1 MLNLLLLHS
10 DVSDMF
16 SLKLVL
22 LGMLI
27 FPVALFFVWLVSVIQ
42 DSRWYMIWKGERMV
56 TRERR
61 MNRDRLDDEKNK
73 NVPES

>member
-16 SLKLVL
+16 SLRLVL

-27 FPVALFFVWLVSVIQ
+27 FPVALFCVWLVSVIQ

-73 NVPES
+73 NVPEN